1 MKQIKEKKSNF
12 ILQAGI
18 LAAAGIVVR
27 IIGILYRSPLVMI
40 IGDEGNGYYNKAY
53 AIYTIIL
60 LVSSYSIPS
69 ALSKV
74 MAAKIGVGEY
84 KNAHKLFKGA
94 LVYVVI
100 VGGLASLFCFFFADS
115 IVGHNSATVL
125 KVFSPTI
132 FLSGLLGCL
141 RGYFQAHK
149 SMVETSVSQILEQI
163 LNAIVSI
170 SGAYFLMATVAGAND
185 TTRAVYG
192 AIGSAIGTG
201 SGVLIALL
209 LMFAIYIK
217 RRSMIIENINND
229 NCEDV
234 LAAKDVA
241 KILLSMVTPIILSTC
256 IYNLSTASNLKI
268 YENISQNIYNM
279 DEATSSTLYGLFAG
293 KAMQI
298 INIPIAIATAM
309 SAAIIPVISATYER
323 KEYEETRAKI
333 ASAIK
338 VTMLIAI
345 PACVGLF
352 VLSHPVT
359 MLLYN
364 QPESRD
370 TVSILIKVLAIAV
383 ILYCLSTLSNGVL
396 QGTGYVNRPV
406 VNAAVAL
413 VIQALALV
421 LMLLYTDLNLYAL
434 CLANIIYSLLM
445 CILNSL
451 SMRKVL
457 QYKQEIKRTF
467 VTPAIAALI
476 MGIFSFAINFSGR
489 KLLPVI
495 GLSLNWYTNAFI
507 LCIDLI
513 ISIVIYAIALIKIGG
528 MTKDELLALP
538 KGRLLVRL
546 CTKLHLL

>member
-18 LAAAGIVVR
+18 LAAAGIIVR

-74 MAAKIGVGEY
+74 MAAKIGLGEY
-84 KNAHKLFKGA
+84 KNAHRLFKGA
-94 LVYVVI
+94 IIYVII
-100 VGGLASLFCFFFADS
+100 VGGLGSLFCFLFADS

-125 KVFSPTI
+125 KIFSPTI

-149 SMVETSVSQILEQI
+149 SMLETSVSQILEQI

-170 SGAYFLMATVAGAND
+170 TGAYFLTAMVAGSSE

-209 LMFAIYIK
+209 IMFAIYLK
-217 RRSMIIENINND
+217 RRSSIINEITQD
-229 NCEDV
+229 EHEDV
-234 LAAKDVA
+234 LSNKDVA

-256 IYNLSTASNLKI
+256 IYNLSTVSNLKI
-268 YENISQNIYNM
+268 YEGITQKIYQM
-279 DEATSSTLYGLFAG
+279 DEPTSSTLYGLFAG

-309 SAAIIPVISATYER
+309 SAAIIPVISSSYER
-323 KEYEETRAKI
+323 KEYEETLTKI

-364 QPESRD
+364 QPDSRD

-383 ILYCLSTLSNGVL
+383 VLYCLSTLSNGIL

-406 VNAAVAL
+406 VNAAIALVVQAVAL
-413 VIQALALV
+413 TI
-421 LMLLYTDLNLYAL
+421 MLLFTNLNLYAL
-434 CLANIIYSLLM
+434 CFANIIYSLLM
-445 CILNSL
+445 CILNSM

-457 QYKQEIKRTF
+457 NYKQEIKRTF
-467 VTPAIAALI
+467 VLPAIAAVV
-476 MGIFSFAINFSGR
+476 MGIVAWIINAGGR
-489 KLLPVI
+489 ALLPVI
-495 GLSLNWYTNAFI
+495 GLNLNWYTNIPI
-507 LCIDLI
+507 LIIDLI
-513 ISIVIYAIALIKIGG
+513 ISVIVYGLVLIKVGG
-528 MTKDELLALP
+528 INEQEMRSLP
-538 KGRLLVRL
+538 KGRMLVNI
-546 CTKLHLL
+546 CKKCHLL